1 MRITNKMMSDT
12 FLSDMNS
19 NLEKLN
25 TLEKQR
31 DTGKNFS
38 KPSDDPANVIRS
50 MQLHTGIGVNKQY
63 NKNINTTI
71 NWLDVTDTA
80 LGQLGDQLGK
90 IEEKLVSAGSPGYGP
105 TERKAI
111 KDELNEVI
119 GNISQILN
127 TSFDGR
133 YIFAGTRV
141 TSKPTDVTKDA
152 KGNTRL
158 VYVNKLGKN
167 PLDNLNIA
175 EQQAM
180 GNLTITKDT
189 TGNIKDIKD
198 ESGKLNITLKGKDVT
213 IQGVTS
219 KKEVNMNLEE
229 VMDYTSL
236 KEKLKAETSQGVVMD
251 YNVNV
256 TEIMNF
262 ENGGVDSTIPEL
274 LQKIINH
281 LDGNNDDGT
290 PGDKDINYKELFNG
304 DLESIQQATNNL
316 LKIRSEV
323 GAKQN
328 RMDAAQKMNKESNF
342 NMTEI
347 LSHTE
352 DINLVEKTM
361 EFAVLQSVYISSL
374 QTSAKVLQPTL
385 MDYLR

>member
-1 MRITNKMMSDT
+1 MRITNKMMSDM

-90 IEEKLVSAGSPGYGP
+90 IQEKLVASGNGAYSD
-105 TERKAI
+105 TEKKAL
-111 KDELNEVI
+111 KDEINEII
-119 GNISQILN
+119 GNMSQILN

-133 YIFAGTRV
+133 YIFSGTRV
-141 TSKPTDVTKDA
+141 TSKPTDAVKDSKGNTKLVYLDKSGVNPLADFNIDEQQVMCNLSITKDA
-152 KGNTRL
+152 KG
-158 VYVNKLGKN
+158 
-167 PLDNLNIA
+167 
-175 EQQAM
+175 
-180 GNLTITKDT
+180 
-189 TGNIKDIKD
+189 DIKVED
-198 ESGKLNITLKGKDVT
+198 KSGKLNITLKGTDVT
-213 IQGVTS
+213 IEGAIS
-219 KKEVNMNLEE
+219 KKTVKMDLEE
-229 VMDYTSL
+229 VMNYATL
-236 KEKLKAETSQGVVMD
+236 KEKLKAETSQGVTMD

-256 TEIMNF
+256 TDIMNF
-262 ENGGVDSTIPEL
+262 KNKGVDSTIPEL
-274 LQKIINH
+274 LQKIVNH

-290 PGDKDINYKELFNG
+290 VGDKEKNYKQLFNG
-304 DLESIQQATNNL
+304 DLEAIQQATNNL

-328 RMDAAQKMNKESNF
+328 RMDAAQKMNKETNF

-352 DINLVEKTM
+352 DINVVEKTM
-361 EFAVLQSVYISSL
+361 EFAVLQSVYIASL